1 MGEAMA
7 ERAKL
12 SDVARLAGVSPATV
26 SRVLNDNGRV
36 DPELVARGQEATRQL
51 GYRQNSLARG
61 LRRRANNVVGAV
73 IPDITNPFFTDLVRG
88 VEDVVR
94 EHDYLLVLC
103 NSDETA
109 EKERLYLR
117 LLVDQQVAGVV
128 IAPVHEAAGSVGALL
143 TGTPVVAVDRR
154 LGGDDF
160 DSVTL
165 DNHGGAVALTRH
177 LLAQSRDIAT
187 IAGPSESTTGRE
199 RLAGFRAAMEEAGA
213 TVRSEWVLESDFSEQ
228 GGYAAALELFG
239 GRWRPGAVFVANNAM
254 TLGTLRAMTEL
265 GLGPKDVA
273 LASFDPLSWSADPG
287 HRVAVLAV
295 PTYEMGRTAARMLL
309 QRIEGTADTQRTVQ
323 LDPGHVRA

>member
-1 MGEAMA
+1 MA

-12 SDVARLAGVSPATV
+12 SDVARLAGVSPATA

-36 DPELVARGQEATRQL
+36 DPELAARVQEATRQL

-88 VEDVVR
+88 IEDVVR
-94 EHDYLLVLC
+94 EHDLLLVLC

-128 IAPVHEAAGSVGALL
+128 IAPVGESVGWLGTL
-143 TGTPVVAVDRR
+143 PTGTPVVTVDRR
-154 LGGDDF
+154 ISGGEI
-160 DSVTL
+160 DSITL
-165 DNHGGAVALTRH
+165 DNLGGAAALTRH
-177 LLAQSRDIAT
+177 LLAGTRDIAT
-187 IAGPSESTTGRE
+187 IAGPAESTTGRE
-199 RLAGFRAAMEEAGA
+199 RLAGFRAAMAEVDAR
-213 TVRSEWVLESDFSEQ
+213 VRSEWVLESDFSEQ

-254 TLGTLRAMTEL
+254 TLGTMRAMTEL

-295 PTYEMGRTAARMLL
+295 PTYEMGRSAARMLI
-309 QRIEGTADTQRTVQ
+309 QRIEGSTEPPRSVQ
-323 LDPGHVRA
+323 LDPGLVRA